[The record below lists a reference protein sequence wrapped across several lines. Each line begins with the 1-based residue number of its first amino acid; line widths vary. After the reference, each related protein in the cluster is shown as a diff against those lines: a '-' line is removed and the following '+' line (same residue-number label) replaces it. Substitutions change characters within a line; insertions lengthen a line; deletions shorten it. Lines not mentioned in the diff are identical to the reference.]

1 MPDKHRRAAV
11 ALPKGVHRVVSRG
24 REYFYWQT
32 GRNTASPGE
41 RVKLPSDPQ
50 SPEFW
55 AVLAQLQGAPTE
67 PVIVTMNVVFDK
79 YMQWLRTRTDVSG
92 ETKRKYER
100 QIDVA
105 RRGLGH
111 MRPETVRPS
120 DIRRL
125 LDQFADVPGT
135 GNNLLGT
142 LRALSSWGLER
153 GHFDH
158 SITEAVKP
166 YKSDGGHRP
175 WTSAQQAAAE
185 RHLTDMVRR
194 AYFLARYTGQRGSD
208 VVRLGP
214 HMIDDGG
221 FRIVQQKTQREV
233 WCPIDPEL
241 AAEMATWGTELVT
254 GRQKGWNAWHVA
266 GQRYIGPY
274 LHQHWGKVYGRKLLD
289 SQFRQQSQGIPE
301 LAGATFHGL
310 RGTRVVELRQR
321 GATTTQIQDQVGMSL
336 PMIERYCRF
345 ADKKANGKAS
355 VVALRRTVT

>member
-1 MPDKHRRAAV
+1 
-11 ALPKGVHRVVSRG
+11 
-24 REYFYWQT
+24 
-32 GRNTASPGE
+32 
-41 RVKLPSDPQ
+41 
-50 SPEFW
+50 
-55 AVLAQLQGAPTE
+55 
-67 PVIVTMNVVFDK
+67 
-79 YMQWLRTRTDVSG
+79 
-92 ETKRKYER
+92 
-100 QIDVA
+100 
-105 RRGLGH
+105 

-166 YKSDGGHRP
+166 YKSDGGHKP
-175 WTSAQQAAAE
+175 WTTVQCAAAE
-185 RHLTDMVRR
+185 MLLSGMVRR

-221 FRIVQQKTQREV
+221 FRITQQKTGREV

-241 AAEMATWGTELVT
+241 AAEMATWEKRL
-254 GRQKGWNAWHVA
+254 
-266 GQRYIGPY
+266 GPY
-274 LHQHWGKVYGRKLLD
+274 LQQHWGKVYGRKLLD
-289 SQFRQQSQGIPE
+289 SQFRQQAQGIPE
-301 LAGATFHGL
+301 LKGATFHGL

-355 VVALRRTVT
+355 VIALRRREG